1 MAGGILIRELREAD
15 AAAVSR
21 LELAI
26 VPHYVITPEV
36 VWQRASRTIA
46 REQAR
51 TWVAEDDGEVVAYAH
66 ASFEWSVPTPGKG
79 RFWIGVLPD
88 RRGRGIGSELY
99 SHVSEY
105 LLSRGAWRLRSWVD
119 DDPAGARFLERR
131 GFQQHDTD
139 RVSRLD
145 LGEMDPVEPHV
156 PEGFRLVPLG
166 EARDR
171 ERDLYEICA
180 TGEIDMPG
188 DEPETELSFE
198 DWLQDDYG
206 SPALSEEGSFV
217 ALAGDQPVSLAFLI
231 VDPERRL
238 AYNEMTATL
247 PEYRRNGL
255 ALAVKSAAARWA
267 AANGFERIVTENAA
281 DNVGM
286 LAINR
291 KLGYRHLHDQVGY
304 LLVKSGKARPASAGS
319 TCAVTQTGV
328 VT

>member
-1 MAGGILIRELREAD
+1 MGGGVLIRELREDD
-15 AAAVSR
+15 AAAVAR

-26 VPHYVITPEV
+26 APHYVITPEL
-36 VWQRASRTIA
+36 VWRRASRTIE
-46 REQAR
+46 REQLR
-51 TWVAEDDGEVVAYAH
+51 TWVAEEDGEVVACAH

-79 RFWIGVLPD
+79 RFRIGVLPD
-88 RRGRGIGSELY
+88 RRGRGIGSEVY

-105 LLSRGAWRLRSWVD
+105 LWGRGAWRLRSWVD
-119 DDPAGARFLERR
+119 ADPDGARFLERR
-131 GFQQHDTD
+131 GFEPHDTD
-139 RVSRLD
+139 RVSQLD
-145 LGEMDPVEPHV
+145 LGHAEPAEPHV
-156 PEGFRLVPLG
+156 PEGFRIVPLG

-180 TGEIDMPG
+180 AGEIDMPG

-206 SPALSEEGSFV
+206 SPALSDEGSFV
-217 ALAGDQPVSLAFLI
+217 ALAGDRAVSLAFLT
-231 VDPERRL
+231 VDPKRRL

-267 AANGFERIVTENAA
+267 AANGFERIVTENDA

-304 LLVKSGKARPASAGS
+304 LLERKGP
-319 TCAVTQTGV
+319 TCERG
-328 VT
+328 